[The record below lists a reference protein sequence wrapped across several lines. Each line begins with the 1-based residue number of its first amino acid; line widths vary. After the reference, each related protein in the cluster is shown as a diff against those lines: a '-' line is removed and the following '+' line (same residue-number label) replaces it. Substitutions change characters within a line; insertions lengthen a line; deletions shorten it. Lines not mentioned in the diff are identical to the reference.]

1 MILLVLDLCQKNLN
15 TMYYTNY
22 DEFANQL
29 DDMVCDGGLR
39 EEMGKLGVQYVDR
52 YYRWDKIIDSFSQMV
67 EKVSDKAERKE

>member
-1 MILLVLDLCQKNLN
+1 
-15 TMYYTNY
+15 
-22 DEFANQL
+22 
-29 DDMVCDGGLR
+29 MVCDGGLR